1 MTTSDEAIPGEPD
14 PGRVQ
19 TGTPERRSARKLV
32 SSRRGHA
39 AVIATLIVLFGV
51 VLVWRLF
58 DRDEINLKVTPSRPG
73 ERCDGDLIDERPYGQ
88 EGEVLAISRVRYDA
102 STGRACAKFTK
113 AENSALYNVTSY
125 VAVELCNDQ
134 GECDKDKNFYARE
147 AGPVRVSSGPLGLPN
162 PARSASERESPAV
175 PS

>member
-1 MTTSDEAIPGEPD
+1 
-14 PGRVQ
+14 
-19 TGTPERRSARKLV
+19 
-32 SSRRGHA
+32 
-39 AVIATLIVLFGV
+39 V

-58 DRDEINLKVTPSRPG
+58 DRDEINLEVTPSRPG

-125 VAVELCNDQ
+125 EVCALTAAQE
-134 GECDKDKNFYARE
+134 YPSARV
-147 AGPVRVSSGPLGLPN
+147 PD
-162 PARSASERESPAV
+162 PARQE
-175 PS
+175 